1 MLFEIAERRLLFQPR
16 PVSEARP
23 TDLGMDYEETWAGT
37 PDGRKLQCWHIP
49 GDTRPEIT
57 WLWFGGAGG
66 NLSRRVGEF
75 AAVRKHT
82 GASIFGFDYRGFGN
96 SPGKASVKGTAVDAR
111 VALEHLRSRYGV
123 APEGILYLG
132 ISLGAAVAI
141 RLAAETSSPRGMAL
155 VAPFASLR
163 ELAGLIYPKLTWGGR
178 MVGKGPLRLAG
189 QGGADRV
196 PVAGAAWVGR
206 RAGAGRAG
214 TQTVR
219 GRRGNP
225 RFSRRYRARATRTSE
240 TNPNSGMFC
249 VAGWTPSLERKRRIK
264 SADID
269 GSRRVFRLSLRAKR
283 GNLVKECACRRD
295 GLYEAPGLPLRCRF
309 FTETTGQSK
318 GPDGCRHAYCATGL
332 IGLSSAPIA
341 PSALQEGLMLWHSD
355 PTSNGWRLKSSI
367 VGIEATPDARPGWPA
382 RH

>member
-178 MVGKGPLRLAG
+178 MVGNRYDSLARVGQIGCPLLVLHGSDDALVPAG
-189 QGGADRV
+189 QGRKLC
-196 PVAGAAWVGR
+196 AAAR
-206 RAGAGRAG
+206 EPKIFAEIPGAGHEDIGDQPEFWDVLCGWLDTVVG
-214 TQTVR
+214 TKTTHKVR
-219 GRRGNP
+219 
-225 RFSRRYRARATRTSE
+225 
-240 TNPNSGMFC
+240 
-249 VAGWTPSLERKRRIK
+249 
-264 SADID
+264 
-269 GSRRVFRLSLRAKR
+269 
-283 GNLVKECACRRD
+283 
-295 GLYEAPGLPLRCRF
+295 
-309 FTETTGQSK
+309 
-318 GPDGCRHAYCATGL
+318 
-332 IGLSSAPIA
+332 
-341 PSALQEGLMLWHSD
+341 
-355 PTSNGWRLKSSI
+355 
-367 VGIEATPDARPGWPA
+367 
-382 RH
+382 